1 MSNEKAPYLTLG
13 QHLKFVREQSN
24 ESLLEVSGAV
34 EIDAEL
40 LERIEAGLE
49 RPAED
54 ILLLLISH
62 FNVADRE
69 ALQLWELA
77 DYDGELPDQIKPE
90 SLEQQLNGKQI
101 VMLVGMDARTIY
113 SDGLDVIWNHAGV
126 TLNFTQ
132 ASAPDQSIPV
142 ARVGMSYDQ
151 AHKVLHTLEQALLRA
166 KYLPPNHMLA
176 SGTENQEQKS

>member
-1 MSNEKAPYLTLG
+1 MSNEQAPYINLG
-13 QHLKFVREQSN
+13 QHLKFVREQSK

-34 EIDAEL
+34 EIEADL
-40 LERIEAGLE
+40 LERIEAGVE

-77 DYDGELPDQIKPE
+77 DYDSEMPDQIRPE
-90 SLEQQLNGKQI
+90 SLEQHLQGKQI
-101 VMLVGMDARTIY
+101 VMLVGMDARSLY
-113 SDGLDVIWNHAGV
+113 SDGLDVIWNQAGV

-132 ASAPDQSIPV
+132 AGGPDQTFPV

-151 AHKVLHTLEQALLRA
+151 AHRVLHTLEQALLRA
-166 KYLPPNHMLA
+166 KYLPPNKML
-176 SGTENQEQKS
+176 SEGQPEDQRS